1 MIYYQDETKQNM
13 FSSYNN
19 MTPVERSIADFFLSN
34 TEKMDFSSKNI
45 SKRLYVS
52 EAALSRFSKKCG
64 YKGYRE
70 LIFSYEK
77 DLENDIPKDN
87 IEPDISSFTKRIK
100 GSYASIL
107 QEEFGLLNE
116 KQIRKVVEKLENA
129 RKVYIFGV
137 GSPGLAAKEFQ
148 HRFIRIG
155 LSMEVVT
162 DAQLMQMCAALA
174 DEETLVLAISLSGKT
189 KEVNNSARI
198 AKRKGASVVY
208 ITTNENAEVADCC
221 EELIRV
227 ASAKNTEAG
236 NMVSPQFSLL
246 MMLDVL
252 FAYYFANN
260 TYYKVKKYKETMS
273 VLWENED
280 MQEEEIS

>member
-1 MIYYQDETKQNM
+1 MIYYQNETKQNM
-13 FSSYNN
+13 FNSYNN

-77 DLENDIPKDN
+77 DLENDIPKED
-87 IEPDISSFTKRIK
+87 IEPDISSFTKKIK
-100 GSYASIL
+100 ESYASIL

-129 RKVYIFGV
+129 RKIYIFGI
-137 GSPGLAAKEFQ
+137 GSPGLIAKEFQ
-148 HRFIRIG
+148 QRFIRIG
-155 LSMEVVT
+155 LQMEAVT
-162 DAQLMQMCAALA
+162 DAQLMQMCAALT
-174 DEETLVLAISLSGKT
+174 DEETLVIAISLSGKT
-189 KEVNNSARI
+189 KEVNNSVRI
-198 AKRKGASVVY
+198 AKKKGASVVY
-208 ITTNENAEVADCC
+208 ITTNENAETAECC
-221 EELIRV
+221 DELIRV
-227 ASAKNTEAG
+227 AGTKNAEAG

-273 VLWENED
+273 AVRENEE

>member
-1 MIYYQDETKQNM
+1 MIYYQNETKQNM
-13 FSSYNN
+13 FNSYNN

-77 DLENDIPKDN
+77 DLENDIPKED
-87 IEPDISSFTKRIK
+87 IEPDISSFTKKIK

-129 RKVYIFGV
+129 RKIYIFGI
-137 GSPGLAAKEFQ
+137 GSPGLIAKEFQ
-148 HRFIRIG
+148 QRFIRIG
-155 LSMEVVT
+155 LPMEAVT
-162 DAQLMQMCAALA
+162 DAQLMQMCAALT
-174 DEETLVLAISLSGKT
+174 DEETLVIAISLSGKT
-189 KEVNNSARI
+189 
-198 AKRKGASVVY
+198 KGASVVY
-208 ITTNENAEVADCC
+208 ITTNENAETAECC
-221 EELIRV
+221 DELIRV
-227 ASAKNTEAG
+227 AGTKNAEAG

-246 MMLDVL
+246 MLLDVL

-273 VLWENED
+273 AVQGNAEL
-280 MQEEEIS
+280 MEEESS

>member
-1 MIYYQDETKQNM
+1 MIYYQNETKQNM
-13 FSSYNN
+13 FNSYNN

-77 DLENDIPKDN
+77 DLENDIPKED
-87 IEPDISSFTKRIK
+87 IEPDISSFTKKIK
-100 GSYASIL
+100 ESYASIL

-129 RKVYIFGV
+129 RKIYIFGI
-137 GSPGLAAKEFQ
+137 GSPGLIAKEFQ
-148 HRFIRIG
+148 QRFIRIG
-155 LSMEVVT
+155 LPMEAVT
-162 DAQLMQMCAALA
+162 DAQLMQMCAALT
-174 DEETLVLAISLSGKT
+174 DEETLVIAISLSGKT
-189 KEVNNSARI
+189 KEVNNSVRI
-198 AKRKGASVVY
+198 AKKKGASVVY
-208 ITTNENAEVADCC
+208 ITTNENVETAECC
-221 EELIRV
+221 DELIRV
-227 ASAKNTEAG
+227 AGTKNAEAG

-246 MMLDVL
+246 MLLDVL

-273 VLWENED
+273 AVQGNAELT
-280 MQEEEIS
+280 EEESS

>member
-1 MIYYQDETKQNM
+1 MIYYQNETKQNM
-13 FSSYNN
+13 FNSYNN

-77 DLENDIPKDN
+77 DLENDIPKED
-87 IEPDISSFTKRIK
+87 IEPDISSFTKKIK
-100 GSYASIL
+100 ESYASIL

-129 RKVYIFGV
+129 RKIFIFGI
-137 GSPGLAAKEFQ
+137 GSPGLIAKEFQ
-148 HRFIRIG
+148 QRFIRIG
-155 LSMEVVT
+155 LQMEAVT
-162 DAQLMQMCAALA
+162 DAQLMQMCAALT
-174 DEETLVLAISLSGKT
+174 DEETLVIAISLSGKT
-189 KEVNNSARI
+189 KEVNNSVRI
-198 AKRKGASVVY
+198 AKKKGASVVY
-208 ITTNENAEVADCC
+208 ITTNENAETAECC
-221 EELIRV
+221 DELIRV
-227 ASAKNTEAG
+227 AGTKNAEAG

-273 VLWENED
+273 AVRENEE

>member
-1 MIYYQDETKQNM
+1 MIYYQNETKQNM

-162 DAQLMQMCAALA
+162 DAQLMQMCATLA

-189 KEVNNSARI
+189 KEVNNSVRI

>member
-1 MIYYQDETKQNM
+1 MIYYQNETKQNM
-13 FSSYNN
+13 FNSYNN

-77 DLENDIPKDN
+77 DLENDIPKED
-87 IEPDISSFTKRIK
+87 IEPDISSFTKKIK

-129 RKVYIFGV
+129 RKIYIFGI
-137 GSPGLAAKEFQ
+137 GSPGLIAKEFQ
-148 HRFIRIG
+148 QRFIRIG
-155 LSMEVVT
+155 LPMEAVT
-162 DAQLMQMCAALA
+162 DAQLMQMCAALT
-174 DEETLVLAISLSGKT
+174 DEETLVIAISLSGKT
-189 KEVNNSARI
+189 KEVNNSVRI
-198 AKRKGASVVY
+198 AKKKGASVVY
-208 ITTNENAEVADCC
+208 ITTNESAETAECC
-221 EELIRV
+221 DELIRV
-227 ASAKNTEAG
+227 AGTKNAEAG

-246 MMLDVL
+246 MLLDVL

-260 TYYKVKKYKETMS
+260 TY
-273 VLWENED
+273 
-280 MQEEEIS
+280 

>member
-1 MIYYQDETKQNM
+1 MIYYQNETKQNM
-13 FSSYNN
+13 FNSYNN

-77 DLENDIPKDN
+77 DLENDIPKED
-87 IEPDISSFTKRIK
+87 IEPDISSFTKKIK
-100 GSYASIL
+100 ESYASIL

-116 KQIRKVVEKLENA
+116 KQIRKVIEKLENA
-129 RKVYIFGV
+129 RKIYIFGI
-137 GSPGLAAKEFQ
+137 GSPGLIAKEFQ

-155 LSMEVVT
+155 LPMEAVT
-162 DAQLMQMCAALA
+162 DAQLMQMCAALT
-174 DEETLVLAISLSGKT
+174 DEETLVIAISLSGKT
-189 KEVNNSARI
+189 KEVNNSVRI
-198 AKRKGASVVY
+198 AKKKGASVVY
-208 ITTNENAEVADCC
+208 ITTSENAETAECC
-221 EELIRV
+221 DELIRV
-227 ASAKNTEAG
+227 AGTKNAEAG

-246 MMLDVL
+246 MLLDVL

-273 VLWENED
+273 AVQGNAELT
-280 MQEEEIS
+280 EEESS

>member
-1 MIYYQDETKQNM
+1 MIYYQNETKQNM
-13 FSSYNN
+13 FNSYNN

-77 DLENDIPKDN
+77 DLENDIPKED
-87 IEPDISSFTKRIK
+87 IEPDISSFTKKIK
-100 GSYASIL
+100 ESYASIL

-129 RKVYIFGV
+129 RKIYIFGI
-137 GSPGLAAKEFQ
+137 GSPGLIAKEFQ
-148 HRFIRIG
+148 QRFIRIG
-155 LSMEVVT
+155 LPMEAVT
-162 DAQLMQMCAALA
+162 DAQLMQMCAALT
-174 DEETLVLAISLSGKT
+174 DEETLVIAISLSGKT
-189 KEVNNSARI
+189 KEVNNSVRI
-198 AKRKGASVVY
+198 AKKKGASVVY
-208 ITTNENAEVADCC
+208 ITTNENAETAECC
-221 EELIRV
+221 DELIRV
-227 ASAKNTEAG
+227 AGTKNAEAG

-273 VLWENED
+273 AVRENEE

>member
-1 MIYYQDETKQNM
+1 MIYYQNETKQNM
-13 FSSYNN
+13 FNSYNN

-77 DLENDIPKDN
+77 DLENDIPKEDM
-87 IEPDISSFTKRIK
+87 EPDISSFTKKIK

-129 RKVYIFGV
+129 RKIYIFGI
-137 GSPGLAAKEFQ
+137 GSPGLIAKEFQ
-148 HRFIRIG
+148 QRFIRIG
-155 LSMEVVT
+155 LPMEAVT
-162 DAQLMQMCAALA
+162 DAQLMQMCAALT
-174 DEETLVLAISLSGKT
+174 DEETLVIAISLSGKT
-189 KEVNNSARI
+189 KEVNNSVRI
-198 AKRKGASVVY
+198 AKKKGASVVY
-208 ITTNENAEVADCC
+208 ITINESAETAECC
-221 EELIRV
+221 DELIRV
-227 ASAKNTEAG
+227 AGTKNAEAG

-246 MMLDVL
+246 ML
-252 FAYYFANN
+252 F
-260 TYYKVKKYKETMS
+260 
-273 VLWENED
+273 ED
-280 MQEEEIS
+280 RR

>member
-1 MIYYQDETKQNM
+1 MIYYQNETKQNM
-13 FSSYNN
+13 FNSYNN

-77 DLENDIPKDN
+77 DLENDIPKEDM
-87 IEPDISSFTKRIK
+87 EPDISSFTKKIK

-107 QEEFGLLNE
+107 QEEVGLLNE

-129 RKVYIFGV
+129 RKIYIFGIE
-137 GSPGLAAKEFQ
+137 SPGLIAKEFQ
-148 HRFIRIG
+148 QRFIRIG
-155 LSMEVVT
+155 LPMEAVT
-162 DAQLMQMCAALA
+162 DAQLMQMCAALT
-174 DEETLVLAISLSGKT
+174 DEETLVIAISLSGKT
-189 KEVNNSARI
+189 KEVN
-198 AKRKGASVVY
+198 
-208 ITTNENAEVADCC
+208 
-221 EELIRV
+221 ELIRV
-227 ASAKNTEAG
+227 AGTKNAEAG

-246 MMLDVL
+246 MLFDVL

-273 VLWENED
+273 AVQGNAEL
-280 MQEEEIS
+280 MEEESS

>member
-1 MIYYQDETKQNM
+1 MIYYQNETKQNM
-13 FSSYNN
+13 FNSYNN

-77 DLENDIPKDN
+77 DLENDIPKEDM
-87 IEPDISSFTKRIK
+87 EPDISSFTKKIK

-129 RKVYIFGV
+129 RKIYIFGI
-137 GSPGLAAKEFQ
+137 GSPGLIAKEFQ
-148 HRFIRIG
+148 QRFIRIG
-155 LSMEVVT
+155 LPMEAVT
-162 DAQLMQMCAALA
+162 DTQLMQMCAALT
-174 DEETLVLAISLSGKT
+174 DEETLV
-189 KEVNNSARI
+189 I
-198 AKRKGASVVY
+198 AKKKGASVVY
-208 ITTNENAEVADCC
+208 ITINESAETAECC
-221 EELIRV
+221 DELIRV
-227 ASAKNTEAG
+227 AGTKNAEAG

-246 MMLDVL
+246 MLFDVL

-260 TYYKVKKYKETMS
+260 TYCTNKLDYLYNTC
-273 VLWENED
+273 
-280 MQEEEIS
+280 